1 MAPRHLDAHA
11 DPGVQP
17 ERTHLAWLRTML
29 AAGIVGL
36 LAVRLATL
44 ADASPLWILAIVVA
58 IMASVGVGQ
67 VRRHR
72 AAVAGLTRGRLEP
85 ATISVLSLGGGS
97 VLLGVA
103 ALVFLLAP

>member
-1 MAPRHLDAHA
+1 MARRYLDAHA

-36 LAVRLATL
+36 LAVRLAIL
-44 ADASPLWILAIVVA
+44 ADASPLWILSLVAA
-58 IMASVGVGQ
+58 IMVAVGVGQ

-72 AAVAGLTRGRLEP
+72 AAVAGLTTGRLEP
-85 ATISVLSLGGGS
+85 AITSVLALGCGV

-103 ALVFLLAP
+103 ALVFLLAR